1 MRTVQ
6 VEYADVRF
14 LVLALVG
21 RVRRIARAD
30 IFKHILYTLGA
41 HMTLYIFNDIKSAM
55 ISDALVDLV
64 EDGLLIELGSGA
76 RRVPMYALT
85 EKGWTE
91 LVHEEIHF
99 GARVAALHAIRNF
112 FSASLAVV
120 GNDKP

>member
-21 RVRRIARAD
+21 RVGRMAHAD
-30 IFKHILYTLGA
+30 IFKHILNTLPA
-41 HMTLYIFNDIKSAM
+41 HMTLYIFNDTTSIM
-55 ISDALVDLV
+55 ISTALVDLV
-64 EDGLLIELGSGA
+64 EDGLLIELWFGS

-85 EKGWTE
+85 EKGLEE
-91 LVHEEIHF
+91 LVHDEIHF
-99 GARVAALHAIRNF
+99 GARVAASYAIKKF
-112 FSASLAVV
+112 FSASLTVV